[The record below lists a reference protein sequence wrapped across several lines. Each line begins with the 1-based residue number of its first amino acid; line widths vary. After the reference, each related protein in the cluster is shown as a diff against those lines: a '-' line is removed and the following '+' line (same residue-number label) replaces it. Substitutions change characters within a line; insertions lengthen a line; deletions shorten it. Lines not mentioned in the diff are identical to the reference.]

1 MILENKFVLPILLQ
15 ILSYDRETDKESGG
29 LLTEEITLGTKRRL
43 QKIRS
48 ELLKQNGEIQKA
60 VEEIEKI
67 EDSEL
72 KSKELEELKD
82 ETFTINA
89 EPVSLEMIENIKS
102 KVNYDMILLEKI
114 TK

>member
-1 MILENKFVLPILLQ
+1 MILENKFVLPILLE
-15 ILSYDRETDKESGG
+15 ILSFDQQTGKESGG

-43 QKIRS
+43 QKIRA
-48 ELLKQNGEIQKA
+48 ELLKQNEEIRKSID
-60 VEEIEKI
+60 EIEKI

-72 KSKELEELKD
+72 KSKEIKDLED

-102 KVNYDMILLEKI
+102 KTNYNMILLEKI

>member
-1 MILENKFVLPILLQ
+1 MILENKFVLPLLLE
-15 ILSYDRETDKESGG
+15 ILSFNPETNKETGG
-29 LLTEEITLGTKRRL
+29 LLTEELTLGTKRRL
-43 QKIRS
+43 QKIRA
-48 ELLKQNGEIQKA
+48 ELLKQNEEIRKA
-60 VEEIEKI
+60 IEEIEKI

-72 KSKELEELKD
+72 KLKEIKDLED

-102 KVNYDMILLEKI
+102 KTNYNMILLEKI